1 MENLIKQDECLD
13 DLQNGYMLIQKNNT
27 FKFGVDAVLLADFA
41 EIKKS
46 EHVLEMGTGTG
57 IIPILL
63 HAKKQPA
70 SITALEI
77 QEDMADMAR
86 RSIKYNKLEERI
98 SILHMDLKEAPERLG
113 KAKYDC
119 VVTNPP
125 YVKREA
131 GINNPEESKAIARFE
146 IACTLQDVVSTA
158 KELLQPGGKLFM
170 VHRADRLADIVYEMR
185 SQGIEPK
192 RIRFVHSNAG
202 KRPHL
207 ILIEGTRGGRPEL
220 KFMDPLYIYDD
231 KGEYTAEIHRIYG
244 RIK

>member
-1 MENLIKQDECLD
+1 MEELIKEDECLD
-13 DLQNGYMLIQKNNT
+13 DLQNGYMLIQKNNA

-41 EIKKS
+41 LVKRSDK
-46 EHVLEMGTGTG
+46 VLEMGTGTG

-63 HAKKQPA
+63 HAKKQPV

-77 QEDMADMAR
+77 QEDMADMAQR
-86 RSIKYNKLEERI
+86 NIKYNKLEDKI

-113 KAKYDC
+113 KAIYDC

-146 IACTLQDVVSTA
+146 ITCTLQDVISTA
-158 KELLQPGGKLFM
+158 KELLRTGGKFFM
-170 VHRADRLADIVYEMR
+170 VHRADRLVDIIFEMR
-185 SQGIEPK
+185 SQGVEPK

-207 ILIEGTRGGRPEL
+207 ILIEGVRGGRPEL
-220 KFMDPLYIYDD
+220 KFMDPLYIYDSM
-231 KGEYTAEIHRIYG
+231 GEYTEEIHRIYG

>member
-1 MENLIKQDECLD
+1 MEDLVKQDECLD
-13 DLQNGYMLIQKNNT
+13 DLQNGYMLIQKNKT

-41 EIKKS
+41 EIKRS

-86 RSIKYNKLEERI
+86 RSVKYNKLEDII
-98 SILHMDLKEAPERLG
+98 SILHMDLKEAPKKLG

-131 GINNPEESKAIARFE
+131 GINNPEETKAIARFE

-158 KELLQPGGKLFM
+158 KELLQSGGKLFM
-170 VHRADRLADIVYEMR
+170 VHRADRLVDIIYEMR
-185 SQGIEPK
+185 NQGIEPK
-192 RIRFVHSNAG
+192 RIRFVHSNTG

-231 KGEYTAEIHRIYG
+231 KGEYTEEIHRIYG